1 MGNSLT
7 TAGVMPVMRVR
18 RLRVAAA
25 VLATAVLGGCD
36 VRAPGVDEPGPARGV
51 AAPVEGPG
59 GVSAAHAWRLVGVAA
74 GERTVILA
82 VEHGSCER
90 VDGPRAVESA
100 AAVEVTVGI
109 VRDVPEDH
117 VCNDVLATTTL
128 AADLEVP
135 LGERTLTGCGRASCT
150 TAQPEDSLYLG
161 PQAVADVVGDT
172 IVAAVEDGEVT
183 AHEADTGVVRWTR
196 DDADLDVRVAGAAS
210 ATAPDGT
217 LLALLLGGGSQTVAL
232 DLATGEERWRI
243 VENPVTTP
251 SVAGEVLVYAVEDGT
266 VRAYDT
272 ATGAP
277 RWEVRLPGDPPQA
290 VVAEGDAVVVLHGQG
305 QVLGPGDD
313 PDAFTTVGAAEVTA
327 LDLATGAVRWRAAT
341 AGGPQQL
348 VVAGDLVVVHVVGGL
363 YGFELGGGAER
374 WRQVPLHED
383 CWELQA
389 GRQAITFRSGSGG
402 KLRGVDLRTGART
415 DLAGPASGYG
425 REATVG
431 DLRVATDGLAVAAA
445 GSDGGRRFRTPL
457 RAIAGLAGGDA
468 DVVVVPTALGL
479 TAIDAADGTV
489 RWSRDR
495 PLEALLTPTR

>member
-7 TAGVMPVMRVR
+7 TAGVMPVMRVT

-25 VLATAVLGGCD
+25 VLATAVLGSCD

-90 VDGPRAVESA
+90 VDGPRAIESA

-348 VVAGDLVVVHVVGGL
+348 VVAGTSSSCTWSAGCTASSWAAGRSVGGRCPCTRTA
-363 YGFELGGGAER
+363 GSCRRVARRSPSAPAAAENCVGWTSAR
-374 WRQVPLHED
+374 VRGPISRGPR
-383 CWELQA
+383 A
-389 GRQAITFRSGSGG
+389 GTAVRPRSGTCAS
-402 KLRGVDLRTGART
+402 RRTGWRSRPPGRT
-415 DLAGPASGYG
+415 
-425 REATVG
+425 
-431 DLRVATDGLAVAAA
+431 AA
-445 GSDGGRRFRTPL
+445 GASARRCGPSRAWQAATRT
-457 RAIAGLAGGDA
+457 
-468 DVVVVPTALGL
+468 
-479 TAIDAADGTV
+479 
-489 RWSRDR
+489 WSSCRR
-495 PLEALLTPTR
+495 PWG